1 MRKVLIG
8 KVGQK
13 VFFNR
18 DSEEVKRSNTNGNVG
33 LYKLMKLMFD
43 NMPDVEFWLASQ
55 NDGVGQF
62 TNVVDVSDKDF
73 LDVAKVEFD
82 AFILVAGLAEYEN
95 DWRFISIVN
104 DARNHSKKTV
114 LISEDPRCTESLS
127 NSAKFHSLMPDVI
140 LDQHDGY
147 VKFKD
152 VIFDVSYSPIELAAC
167 YEEKPKDPLDFSKNG
182 VVVVA
187 NRTGSSYDRVGK
199 VIDVL
204 HGVSIRLLMD
214 EFSLY
219 GRLSQ
224 DEKERAAGLKYMG
237 EVSYDE
243 IEEALDR
250 ALITYCVPI
259 EAGWATSKYVEALLH
274 GVMPVFHPDY
284 GAELL
289 SVDSSLLRFA
299 STGEELED
307 VYVSAYRN
315 RIRFASIVRTLQSK
329 LIVPYVDGKTL
340 AEFIRMEAGLND

>member
-1 MRKVLIG
+1 MKKVLIG

-55 NDGVGQF
+55 NDGVSGF
-62 TNVVDVSDKDF
+62 SNVVDASSCDF
-73 LDVAKVEFD
+73 LDVAGYEFD
-82 AFILVAGLAEYEN
+82 AFILIAGLAEYEN
-95 DWRFISIVN
+95 DRRFINIVN
-104 DARNHSKKTV
+104 DANSHCKKTV
-114 LISEDPRCTESLS
+114 LISEDPRCTNSLS
-127 NSAKFHSLMPDVI
+127 KSAKFHSLMPDVI

-147 VKFKD
+147 VRFKD
-152 VIFDVSYSPIELAAC
+152 TIFEVPYAPIELAAC
-167 YEEKPKDPLDFSKNG
+167 YEEKIKDPLDFSKSG
-182 VVVVA
+182 VIVVA

-199 VIDVL
+199 IVDIFS
-204 HGVSIRLLMD
+204 GVSFPY
-214 EFSLY
+214 ELY

-224 DEKERAAGLKYMG
+224 DEKERAAGLNYLG
-237 EVSYDE
+237 EVAYDK

-259 EAGWATSKYVEALLH
+259 EYGWVTSKYVEALLH
-274 GVMPVFHPDY
+274 GVMPVFHPHY

-289 SVDSSLLRFA
+289 SVDSSLLSFA
-299 STGEELED
+299 STGKELED
-307 VYVSAYRN
+307 VYENACRS
-315 RIRFASIVRTLQSK
+315 RIRLASLVRTLQSK
-329 LIVPYVDGKTL
+329 LIEPYVDGKKL